1 MEPAAFIRAHTA
13 VQAPPLVPE
22 VRLHLASEVYD
33 LWRMT
38 EDELAARGVPPPF
51 WAFAWAGGQ
60 ALARYVLDHPETVRG
75 RTVLDVASGSGLVAI
90 AAMQAGAATAAATD
104 IDPFARAAIALN
116 AEANGVAVSASGAD
130 VLAGAAPEAD
140 VILAGDVFYEQ
151 PMAGAMAAW
160 LGARAAEGRLALA
173 GDPGR
178 SYVPKTGL
186 VPLAAYEVAV
196 TRLLEDAE
204 VRRTAVYRVAPS

>member
-1 MEPAAFIRAHTA
+1 MAPEAFIRANTA
-13 VQAPPLVPE
+13 LMAPPLVAE
-22 VRLHLASEVYD
+22 VRLHLASEVYG

-38 EDELAARGVPPPF
+38 EDELAARGVPPPY

-60 ALARYVLDHPETVRG
+60 ALARYVLDNPETVRG
-75 RTVLDVASGSGLVAI
+75 RTVLDVASGSGIVAI
-90 AAMQAGAATAAATD
+90 AAMQAGAATAIATD

-116 AEANGVAVSASGAD
+116 AAANGVAVTVSAAD
-130 VLAGAAPEAD
+130 VLAGDAPEAG

-151 PMAGAMAAW
+151 PMATAMAAW

-178 SYVPKTGL
+178 AYVPKSGL
-186 VPLAAYEVAV
+186 EKLAAYAVAV
-196 TRLLEDAE
+196 TRVLEDAE
-204 VRRTAVYRVAPS
+204 IRRTAVYRVTPS